1 MAEEIRLP
9 EEEKLP
15 DIDITDEE
23 FAEYINS
30 LDDLT
35 LLEASSLKRSV
46 DETIRQWKLCKESLN
61 SLSVA
66 DDADKKLSNSIAE
79 ANIFESMGV
88 DTRDEF
94 NTEYEKNIGRLEEIA
109 AKLLAIIE
117 EHKDEVDSTTY
128 MTQQMITILKRRL
141 GSSVEPNSEPFY
153 DREKKTGEL
162 ILKTFE
168 YRLTGSKEII
178 DYLSQKIV
186 PWLRSH
192 RKEVSKSLREETKLL
207 LEGCKTRA
215 IKDLCRQFSENT
227 IAKFMY
233 HLRESLDD
241 CAELVIIFTN
251 FLAHMLKHGKNS
263 GTDSYGKILV
273 LDFTDMYNG
282 IYDIPDWSI
291 QEYLDLFYEK
301 ITETLTEEVEDRY
314 PSKNWHVISDDCD
327 CGLTRPMENP
337 HDWELLKDT
346 D

>member
-141 GSSVEPNSEPFY
+141 SSSVEPNSEPFY

-178 DYLSQKIV
+178 VYLGQ
-186 PWLRSH
+186 R
-192 RKEVSKSLREETKLL
+192 
-207 LEGCKTRA
+207 
-215 IKDLCRQFSENT
+215 
-227 IAKFMY
+227 
-233 HLRESLDD
+233 
-241 CAELVIIFTN
+241 
-251 FLAHMLKHGKNS
+251 
-263 GTDSYGKILV
+263 
-273 LDFTDMYNG
+273 
-282 IYDIPDWSI
+282 
-291 QEYLDLFYEK
+291 
-301 ITETLTEEVEDRY
+301 
-314 PSKNWHVISDDCD
+314 
-327 CGLTRPMENP
+327 
-337 HDWELLKDT
+337 
-346 D
+346 